1 MSCRYQLRY
10 PAFGYFLQ
18 GAGWALIVFSLLV
31 DMFYP
36 GSPGF
41 GSLQYAGMVV
51 GVMLILTGLRELL
64 LPQSV
69 FWVRL
74 LFLIYLLGIAVTGL
88 TPQPYRVDETRSLWG
103 GDFSGA
109 DFFINVSGFI
119 PFGYLLLSCLGKR
132 DGSPEA
138 GSGRRV
144 ADWCWRWG
152 CPPVFSSSSVN
163 TALFPAVSPRSSTGW
178 PMGLEPSSGFC
189 CLSWHDSGMR
199 GSREPP
205 ATRRGDTEGVI
216 NSAVRYQ
223 ELSQSRVHA
232 VI

>member
-64 LPQSV
+64 RPQST

-74 LFLIYLLGIAVTGL
+74 LFSIYLLGIAVVGL
-88 TPQPYRVDETRSLWG
+88 TPQSYQVDEARSVLG
-103 GDFSGA
+103 SGDFSGS

-119 PFGYLLLSCLGKR
+119 PFGYLLRSCLSRRGALPVR
-132 DGSPEA
+132 HLSSWQGGVVLAA
-138 GSGRRV
+138 GMFTSLVIELCQYGFVPGRFASLLDWLANGLGTLLGILLYRVARHWDAQAQAATHDPPGRR
-144 ADWCWRWG
+144 
-152 CPPVFSSSSVN
+152 
-163 TALFPAVSPRSSTGW
+163 
-178 PMGLEPSSGFC
+178 
-189 CLSWHDSGMR
+189 
-199 GSREPP
+199 
-205 ATRRGDTEGVI
+205 
-216 NSAVRYQ
+216 
-223 ELSQSRVHA
+223 
-232 VI
+232 